1 MKWLI
6 SLVVVAF
13 AGLAV
18 SGVASSHS
26 YRSVHREHSVSSA
39 SNGDHTSVSTVVK
52 TKSTAACNGT
62 YVPRRIVTRTKTRS
76 SAASSGS
83 YGSVQRT
90 RTVERPSYGS
100 SGK

>member
-1 MKWLI
+1 MKWLF

-18 SGVASSHS
+18 SGVASSQS
-26 YRSVHREHSVSSA
+26 YRHVSRSISVSAA
-39 SNGDHTSVSTVVK
+39 SSGDYAATETVTKVRGTSS
-52 TKSTAACNGT
+52 SNGT
-62 YVPRRIVTRTKTRS
+62 YTPRRIVTRTKTRS
-76 SAASSGS
+76 SAASSGT

-90 RTVERPSYGS
+90 RTVERASYGS

>member
-18 SGVASSHS
+18 SGVASSQS
-26 YRSVHREHSVSSA
+26 YRHVYRSISASAASSGDYTATETVIKVRGTSA
-39 SNGDHTSVSTVVK
+39 SNG
-52 TKSTAACNGT
+52 T
-62 YVPRRIVTRTKTRS
+62 YAPKRTVTRTKTRS
-76 SAASSGS
+76 SAASSGT

-90 RTVERPSYGS
+90 VKRTSYGS